1 MNYECSTF
9 CTHKIFYLFFYI
21 LWVNLFPCK
30 TSGYVRYMVDEATLS
45 IGKSKQK
52 EVAWIVSDNLF
63 LCFEI
68 QSYVNSLLVLS

>member
-9 CTHKIFYLFFYI
+9 CTHKIFYLHSMSQP
-21 LWVNLFPCK
+21 FPCK

-52 EVAWIVSDNLF
+52 EAA
-63 LCFEI
+63 
-68 QSYVNSLLVLS
+68 